1 MKKALIGFGG
11 HAREVMA
18 QMGEELTCFVEDDF
32 LVNGTSPISEFDPSE
47 YEVMISIADPKVRR
61 KILSKLPQNTKF
73 FSWIHPTSLILNN
86 VTLGVGSFV
95 GAFSII
101 TTNVKIG
108 NHCIL
113 NRHNQVG
120 HDCIIGDFFS
130 AMPGS
135 IVSGNVIIGNSVYL
149 GNNCSIKQNIS
160 ITSEV
165 TIGMNSAVVKN
176 ISESG
181 TYVGVPSKKL

>member
-18 QMGEELTCFVEDDF
+18 QMNEKLTCFVEDDF
-32 LVNGTSPISEFDPSE
+32 LTAGTRKLSELDTSE
-47 YEVMISIADPKVRR
+47 YEVMIAIGDSKIR
-61 KILSKLPQNTKF
+61 KKLLNKLPQDTQF
-73 FSWIHPTSLILNN
+73 FSWIHPTSLVLDN
-86 VTLGVGSFV
+86 VVLGEGSFV
-95 GAFSII
+95 GAYSII

-113 NRHNQVG
+113 NRHNQIG
-120 HDCIIGDFFS
+120 HDCVIGDFFS

-135 IVSGNVIIGNSVYL
+135 IVSGNVTIGDSVYL
-149 GNNCSIKQNIS
+149 GNNCSIKQNLS

-176 ISESG
+176 ITLPG
-181 TYVGVPSKKL
+181 TYVGVPTKKL